1 MKTAGGQEN
10 EMPELPEVESV
21 ARALAPALTGRRF
34 GAVRVLSA
42 SSASRSP
49 LPLSGLTG
57 RTIERIGRRAKYL
70 LVDLSGDW
78 GLAVHLRMTGWLG
91 VREGS
96 AEPDDL
102 KHVRVLLALAGDRR
116 HPPGWLVF
124 RDIRRFG
131 RLWCGPRE
139 QLAAL
144 PELKKLG
151 PEPLE
156 IGASA
161 FATRLKERRGR
172 LKSLLLDQR
181 FLAGLGNIYVDEAL
195 HGAGLHPLR
204 EAARVSRTA
213 AEELH
218 ASIQDVLRR
227 AIRAGGTTRRDYFK
241 PDGSPG
247 WFKRALKVYG
257 REGEACRTCGTG
269 TIRRIVVG
277 QRGTW
282 FCPKCQRR

>member
-1 MKTAGGQEN
+1 
-10 EMPELPEVESV
+10 MPELPEVESV
-21 ARALAPALTGRRF
+21 ARALAPALTGRCF
-34 GAVRVLSA
+34 GEARVLSA
-42 SSASRSP
+42 SAASGSP
-49 LPLSGLTG
+49 YPLAGMNG
-57 RTIERIGRRAKYL
+57 RTVERIGRRAKYL
-70 LVDLSGDW
+70 IFDLSGDW
-78 GLAVHLRMTGWLG
+78 GLVVHLRMTGWLG
-91 VREGS
+91 VREGR

-102 KHVRVLLALAGDRR
+102 KHVRVLLALASDDR

-131 RLWCGPRE
+131 RLWCGPRDR
-139 QLAAL
+139 LAAL
-144 PELKKLG
+144 PELSKLG

-156 IGASA
+156 IGAPA
-161 FATRLKERRGR
+161 FVARLRGRRGR

-195 HGAGLHPLR
+195 HGAGLHPLKQASR
-204 EAARVSRTA
+204 VSKEAAER
-213 AEELH
+213 LY
-218 ASIQDVLRR
+218 ASIRDVLRR

-257 REGEACRTCGTG
+257 RENERCRSCNSGI
-269 TIRRIVVG
+269 IRRIVVG

-282 FCPKCQRR
+282 FCTVCQRQ